1 MVPCS
6 YEIQNRTQVPSRN
19 SSTWWPNCGLHTDD
33 SQVSDRGGSGAPW
46 QHLAMTREGPPLL
59 FAGGID
65 GSVALF
71 DLRQHDVQ
79 AAARVHLHDGPM
91 ASF

>member
-1 MVPCS
+1 M
-6 YEIQNRTQVPSRN
+6 
-19 SSTWWPNCGLHTDD
+19 
-33 SQVSDRGGSGAPW
+33 SDRGGSGSPW

-65 GSVALF
+65 GTVALF
-71 DLRQHDVQ
+71 DLRQHDDT

-91 ASF
+91 VRCVNVSESALHAAQLTQAGMHACIQHV